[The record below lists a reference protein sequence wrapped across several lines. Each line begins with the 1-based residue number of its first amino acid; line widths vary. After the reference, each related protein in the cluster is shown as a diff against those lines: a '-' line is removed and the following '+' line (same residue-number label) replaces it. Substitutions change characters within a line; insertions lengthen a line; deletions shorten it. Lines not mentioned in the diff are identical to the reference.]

1 MSALS
6 TARSFAGPL
15 EPATQAFIDS
25 LVGGEPLY
33 TLSPEA
39 ARDVLAG
46 AQKSVSVTLA
56 PASAEDRVLNVG
68 PKGRTNIRVY
78 RPENAEGTLPVND
91 TLTRRVRPGS

>member
-6 TARSFAGPL
+6 TARAVAGRL
-15 EPATQAFIDS
+15 DPATQPFIDS
-25 LVGGEPLY
+25 LVGGKPIY

-56 PASAEDRVLNVG
+56 PASSEDRVLDVG
-68 PKGRTNIRVY
+68 
-78 RPENAEGTLPVND
+78 
-91 TLTRRVRPGS
+91 